1 MRKLIF
7 LILLGILVPSVI
19 AQSTIYQRQINP
31 SLATSQMGSYEV
43 VVNVNVS
50 SSDWTCPDSFRILGM
65 CVDSAGTVKVDTK
78 GTAAVSLFKP
88 DYFCYPVYVTK
99 IYKVG
104 TDSLLRNGKIEVY
117 GWKTR

>member
-1 MRKLIF
+1 MRNIIF
-7 LILLGILVPSVI
+7 LILLGILVPSAI

-43 VVNVNVS
+43 VANVDVS
-50 SSDWTCPDSFRILGM
+50 SSDWVCPDSFRILGM
-65 CVDSAGTVKVDTK
+65 CVDSAGAVKIDTK
-78 GTAAVSLFKP
+78 GASAVTVRKP
-88 DYFCYPVYVTK
+88 DVFCYPIYVTK

-104 TDSLLRNGKIEVY
+104 TDSLLRTNKIEVY